1 MKVSYNWLDQYL
13 DLRANKIDPHD
24 LANKI
29 VLQSVDLNGTYSPS
43 DGLKKIVVGYVQD
56 VQPHPNSD
64 HLHLCQVDVGEDDPI
79 QIVCGAP
86 NVQAGKKVIV
96 ALHGARI
103 ADNVK
108 IKRGKIRGEESNGM
122 LCALQEIGFSE
133 KTAPKDYEEGI
144 WFLPDDAKVGDSVF
158 PYLGMDDFIIDTD
171 LTPNRGDMLS
181 IYGNVNDIAA
191 ILKLDKHFTTHDC
204 TENSDQKTSDLVNVK
219 IDDTKM
225 VPAYEMRVISD
236 IKVADSPLWLQIK
249 LWNAGIRPI
258 NNVVDVTNYIMLKY
272 GQPLHSFDY
281 DKLPSHD
288 ISVQH
293 PADGDKF
300 TTLDG
305 EEREL
310 KATDVMVMAGDTP
323 VALAGTMGGQGTA
336 VSDSTTTVALES
348 AIFDPIMIRK
358 QAHRLNLHSEASMR
372 YERGVNPET
381 VQTALNEAAYWLEEL
396 AGGKVAQG
404 VVVGQE
410 PDTSS
415 TPVTISIKK
424 TNDVLGLKLSMADV
438 TDIMDRL
445 DFPYEKQSANQLKV
459 DVPAH
464 RWDISIPA
472 DLYEEIARLYGYE
485 KIPATLP
492 TMTRTS
498 GGLNDKQ
505 RFQAASRLVMQ
516 AAGLNQAIS
525 YSLLTK
531 EKAEQFTIEQAVEP
545 LMLDYPMSTDHV
557 AGRESIVSGLLNDV
571 AYNVARK
578 VENVALYENGRV
590 FIPDGQPRP
599 REEFHLAGALCGTL
613 HQDSWHTKNK
623 AADFFTMKGIVEQ
636 YLKNVALA
644 GTVHYVANAQRRGMH
659 PGRTADI
666 YVDDQLVGYVGQVH
680 PTTAA
685 AYKIP
690 ETYVFELNE
699 DLLFEMEKR
708 DRHYKMISRYPSIT
722 RDIALMLPNDVTNE
736 QVVNLIKK
744 KGGAYLRKVHL
755 FDVYEGIHLPKGM
768 RSLAYTLTFLDNNGT
783 LKEDTVNQAFD
794 KVEKA
799 LVDQLD
805 AKVR

>member
-13 DLRANKIDPHD
+13 DLKANKVDPHD

-29 VLQSVDLNGTYSPS
+29 VLQSVDLNGTYSPA
-43 DGLKKIVVGYVQD
+43 DGLKKLVVGYVKD

-64 HLHLCQVDVGEDDPI
+64 HLHLCQVQVSDDETV

-86 NVQAGKKVIV
+86 NVVAGKKVIV

-122 LCALQEIGFSE
+122 LCALQEIGFSD
-133 KTAPKDYEEGI
+133 KVAPKGYEEGI

-191 ILKLDKHFTTHDC
+191 ILKLKKHFTTHDC
-204 TENSDQKTSDLVNVK
+204 TEDDSQQTSDLISVK
-219 IDDTKM
+219 IDDPKM
-225 VPAYEMRVISD
+225 APAYEMRVIKD
-236 IKVADSPLWLQIK
+236 VKIADSPLWLQIK
-249 LWNAGIRPI
+249 LWNAGVRPI
-258 NNVVDVTNYIMLKY
+258 NNVVDITNYIMLKY

-281 DKLPSHD
+281 DKLPSTD
-288 ISVQH
+288 ITVQH
-293 PADGDKF
+293 PAEGAKF

-305 EEREL
+305 QEREL
-310 KATDVMVMAGDTP
+310 KASDIMVVAGQTP
-323 VALAGTMGGQGTA
+323 IALAGTMGGQETA
-336 VSDSTTTVALES
+336 VDDQTTTVALES
-348 AIFDPIMIRK
+348 AIFDPVMIRK
-358 QAHRLNLHSEASMR
+358 QAHRLNLHSEAPMR
-372 YERGVNPET
+372 FERGVNPET
-381 VQTALNEAAYWLEEL
+381 VATALNEAAYWLQQL
-396 AGGKVAQG
+396 AGGKATSG
-404 VVVGQE
+404 IVVGQE

-424 TNDVLGLKLSMADV
+424 TNDVLGLKLTMAEV
-438 TDIMDRL
+438 VDIMNRL
-445 DFPYEKQSANQLKV
+445 EFPVDQLSDDQLKV
-459 DVPAH
+459 NVPAR

-498 GGLNDKQ
+498 GGLTKKQ
-505 RFQAASRLVMQ
+505 RFDAASRLVMQ

-531 EKAEQFTIEQAVEP
+531 KQAMQFTIAPAVEP
-545 LMLDYPMSTDHV
+545 LMLDYPMSSDHV

-571 AYNVARK
+571 AYNTARK
-578 VENVALYENGRV
+578 VENVALYEIGRV
-590 FIPDGQPRP
+590 FIPDGNPRP
-599 REEFHLAGALCGTL
+599 REEMHLAGALTGHL
-613 HQDSWHTKNK
+613 RADNWHIKNK
-623 AADFFTMKGIVEQ
+623 AADFFTMKGIVAQ
-636 YLKNVALA
+636 YLENVAVA
-644 GTVHYVANAQRRGMH
+644 GKVTYVANQERPGMH

-666 YVDDQLVGYVGQVH
+666 YLDDKLIGYVGQVH

-685 AYKIP
+685 EYKIP

-699 DLLFEMEKR
+699 DQIFEADKR
-708 DRHYKMISRYPSIT
+708 NRHYRVISRYPAIT
-722 RDIALMLPNDVTNE
+722 RDIALLLPNDIANQ
-736 QVVNLIKK
+736 QVVDLISQ
-744 KGGAYLRKVHL
+744 KGGAFLKQIHL
-755 FDVYEGIHLPKGM
+755 FDVYEGLHLPKGM
-768 RSLAYTLTFLDNNGT
+768 RSLAYTLTFQDNNGT
-783 LKEDTVNQAFD
+783 LKEEQVNQAMA
-794 KVEKA
+794 KVEDA
-799 LVDQLD
+799 LTSQLG